1 MSVDQITAGLQAALK
16 AAGASF
22 YLPGGSDFSGN
33 LQLGQI
39 IKGKVLRHFEG
50 SRYLVSFNGQEKV
63 VDSAMPL
70 RTDEIIH
77 GKVIALGDRVEL
89 QRIHAER
96 PDASAVR
103 DPAAAKQPADTS
115 LFSRHEQMID
125 RLFEKYAGKLSG
137 DDRAI
142 LLRMIKG
149 AADPDTMTTAGLVL
163 NKLGLG
169 QSPEFLRAVYEVL
182 VTRNPRHGL
191 FSLPET
197 AMQLVS
203 APALP
208 DEAGKRTAEQLAPL
222 IADLM
227 NQISRKQDGPGHSR
241 DVISDTSSTP
251 TLISNDAETARQQE
265 EMNGGHGQWQNRA
278 IDLGQWV
285 LNAQTQGAVGH
296 RIGTIP
302 FWLGNQL
309 IEVDIAVFDQRAGTN
324 LLNGVKH
331 RQVVIALNMEQ
342 LGRIEL
348 TARIAGNHLRI
359 GITADESGKTEFVS
373 SHMGQLREA
382 LAGAGWEVDE
392 MAYAT
397 QVKSSASGV
406 SRSVVEHIVSQDS
419 LNRLM

>member
-1 MSVDQITAGLQAALK
+1 
-16 AAGASF
+16 
-22 YLPGGSDFSGN
+22 
-33 LQLGQI
+33 
-39 IKGKVLRHFEG
+39 
-50 SRYLVSFNGQEKV
+50 
-63 VDSAMPL
+63 
-70 RTDEIIH
+70 
-77 GKVIALGDRVEL
+77 
-89 QRIHAER
+89 
-96 PDASAVR
+96 
-103 DPAAAKQPADTS
+103 
-115 LFSRHEQMID
+115 
-125 RLFEKYAGKLSG
+125 
-137 DDRAI
+137 
-142 LLRMIKG
+142 
-149 AADPDTMTTAGLVL
+149 VL

-182 VTRNPRHGL
+182 VSRNPRHGL